1 MQTTRQI
8 ILDVVSDVPSVRPH
22 LSSRARWMLYEP
34 TAYKTY
40 DYMLG
45 AIEGLVNGVYNGLVG
60 GEMIDIMAN
69 LISGQLTQAY
79 QQAMIDEG
87 MTDFAMPDYLAASLE
102 AAILGQYDYVD
113 QYFRDIVD
121 ARIDGT
127 SITPLLARAQ
137 LWAQRW
143 TESYNE
149 AVRLMTLQGGGNLI
163 WREGD
168 TIRKCDICKAFDG
181 IVARASEWDALGIRP
196 QNAPNDVLTSS
207 SGDKDSGCGGWR
219 CGCTLEPTD
228 RRRSPN
234 AFGRLEEIL
243 LAR

>member
-8 ILDVVSDVPSVRPH
+8 ILDVVSAVPHVRPH

-34 TAYKTY
+34 VAYKTY

-45 AIEGLVNGVYNGLVG
+45 AIEGLVNGVYSGNVG
-60 GEMIDIMAN
+60 GDFIDIMAN

-79 QQAMIDEG
+79 QQAMEDEG

-113 QYFRDIVD
+113 QYYRDVVD

-143 TESYNE
+143 TEAYNE
-149 AVRLMTLQGGGNLI
+149 AVRLMTLQGGGNLE
-163 WREGD
+163 WTLGLTESH
-168 TIRKCDICKAFDG
+168 CPECAAFNG
-181 IVARASEWDALGIRP
+181 MVARASEWDVLGIRP
-196 QNAPNDVLTSS
+196 QSAPNEKLT
-207 SGDKDSGCGGWR
+207 CGGWK
-219 CGCTLEPTD
+219 CDCSLTPTD